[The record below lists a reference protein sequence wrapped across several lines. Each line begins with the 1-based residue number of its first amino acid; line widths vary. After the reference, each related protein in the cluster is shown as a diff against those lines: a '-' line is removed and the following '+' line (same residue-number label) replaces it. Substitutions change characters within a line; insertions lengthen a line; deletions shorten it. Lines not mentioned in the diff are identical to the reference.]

1 MSEPSRCVKAIR
13 QGACEC
19 ESSLGG
25 WGGHSQKVTSELR
38 KNIPEWKSLEGFSKS
53 CDCLESAPR
62 HQWRVNKLEGRGEV
76 WSLAGARC
84 CSQVGDRDDT
94 PHQGAMGME
103 RRDNV
108 ASDTGDGT
116 S

>member
-62 HQWRVNKLEGRGEV
+62 HPVESKQTGG
-76 WSLAGARC
+76 
-84 CSQVGDRDDT
+84 
-94 PHQGAMGME
+94 QG
-103 RRDNV
+103 
-108 ASDTGDGT
+108 
-116 S
+116 

>member
-1 MSEPSRCVKAIR
+1 MSENEFWAFWEEDFP
-13 QGACEC
+13 
-19 ESSLGG
+19 
-25 WGGHSQKVTSELR
+25 
-38 KNIPEWKSLEGFSKS
+38 F
-53 CDCLESAPR
+53 
-62 HQWRVNKLEGRGEV
+62 KLEGRGEV

>member
-38 KNIPEWKSLEGFSKS
+38 KNIPEWKSLDSFSKS
-53 CDCLESAPR
+53 CDLSGICPQTPS
-62 HQWRVNKLEGRGEV
+62 GE
-76 WSLAGARC
+76 
-84 CSQVGDRDDT
+84 
-94 PHQGAMGME
+94 
-103 RRDNV
+103 
-108 ASDTGDGT
+108 
-116 S
+116 